1 MRAYCLKR
9 EARMSQNEGQRY
21 ERLLTV
27 AQVAKIL
34 AVDKTTVGRW
44 IRNGDIEAV
53 ELPGSRTKKHYRIKR
68 STVDA
73 ILNKER
79 REQ

>member
-9 EARMSQNEGQRY
+9 EARMSQSERY

-53 ELPGSRTKKHYRIKR
+53 ELPGSKTKKHYRIKR
-68 STVDA
+68 SVVDA
-73 ILNKER
+73 ILNR
-79 REQ
+79 GREPEQ